1 MQITPV
7 GSPIPEGFTVK
18 PLRYQIATALSQARQ
33 VLNADPEAR
42 LLAGGMTLIPALK
55 HRLSAPSQ
63 LVDISRLAD
72 LRRIEAKADHVWVGA
87 GMRHAEVAGSAP
99 LATALPG
106 LAQLAGGIGDPQVRA
121 RGTLGGSIANND
133 PAADYPAALLALK
146 AVVVTQQ
153 RELAAEEFFQGMF
166 TTALNADEI
175 ITGVKFAIPQKSAYA
190 KFRHPASGF
199 AMTGVYVAD
208 FGGGELRV
216 AVTGAASSVCRWPAA
231 EAAWQGGLKTAVFEH
246 PELLSDIHA
255 PAAYRAQLAT
265 LMFEQALRSLV

>member
-1 MQITPV
+1 MRTMRTGLPTPE
-7 GSPIPEGFTVK
+7 SFTVK
-18 PLRYQIATALSQARQ
+18 TLHYQLATSIDQARQ
-33 VLNADPEAR
+33 SLAQDSEAR

-55 HRLSAPSQ
+55 HRLSSPSQ

-72 LRRIEAKADHVWVGA
+72 LRRIEVKADHVWVGA
-87 GMRHAEVAGSAP
+87 GMRHNEVAASAP
-99 LATALPG
+99 LKQALPS
-106 LAQLAGGIGDPQVRA
+106 LAQTAGGIGDPQVRA

-133 PAADYPAALLALK
+133 PAADYPAALVALK

-153 RELAAEEFFQGMF
+153 RELAAEDFFQGIF
-166 TTALNADEI
+166 TTALKADEI
-175 ITGVKFAIPQKSAYA
+175 ITGVRFAIPKKSAYA

-208 FGGGELRV
+208 FGGGDLRV

-231 EAAWQGGLKTAVFEH
+231 EAAWKGGLKTAVFEH

-255 PAAYRAQLAT
+255 PAAYRAQLAA
-265 LMFEQALRSLV
+265 LMFEQALQSLA

>member
-1 MQITPV
+1 M
-7 GSPIPEGFTVK
+7 K
-18 PLRYQIATALSQARQ
+18 PLRYQIATALDQARQ
-33 VLNADPEAR
+33 VLTIDPEAR

-72 LRRIEAKADHVWVGA
+72 LRRIEVKADHVWVGA
-87 GMRHAEVAGSAP
+87 GMRHFEVASSAP
-99 LATALPG
+99 LAQALPG
-106 LAQLAGGIGDPQVRA
+106 LAKLADRIGDPQVRA

-153 RELAAEEFFQGMF
+153 RELAAEDFFQGMF
-166 TTALNADEI
+166 TTALKADEI
-175 ITGVKFAIPQKSAYA
+175 ITGVKFAIPKRSAYA

-208 FGGGELRV
+208 FGGDDLRV
-216 AVTGAASSVCRWPAA
+216 AVTGAVSSVCRWPVA
-231 EAAWQGGLKTAVFEH
+231 EAAWQQGRRTAVFEH

-265 LMFEQALRSLV
+265 LMFEQALQSLN

>member
-1 MQITPV
+1 MKSIQ
-7 GSPIPEGFTVK
+7 
-18 PLRYQIATALSQARQ
+18 YQLATTLDQARQ
-33 VLNADPEAR
+33 VLTADLEAR

-55 HRLSAPSQ
+55 HRLSAPTQ
-63 LVDISRLAD
+63 LVDISRLAE
-72 LRRIEAKADHVWVGA
+72 LRRIEVKADHVWVGA
-87 GMRHAEVAGSAP
+87 GMRHAEVASSAS
-99 LATALPG
+99 LAQALPG

-133 PAADYPAALLALK
+133 PAADYPAALLALN

-153 RELAAEEFFQGMF
+153 RELAAEDFFQGMF
-166 TTALNADEI
+166 TTALKGDEI
-175 ITGVKFAIPQKSAYA
+175 ITGVKFPIPKRSAYA

-199 AMTGVYVAD
+199 AMTGVYLAD
-208 FGGGELRV
+208 FGGAQVRV

-231 EAAWQGGLKTAVFEH
+231 EAAWQRGLNTALFEH

>member
-1 MQITPV
+1 MD
-7 GSPIPEGFTVK
+7 E
-18 PLRYQIATALSQARQ
+18 ARKSLAQ
-33 VLNADPEAR
+33 DSEAR

-55 HRLSAPSQ
+55 HRLSSPSQ

-72 LRRIEAKADHVWVGA
+72 LRRIEVKADHVWVGA
-87 GMRHAEVAGSAP
+87 GVRHMEVAASVP
-99 LATALPG
+99 LMQALPS
-106 LAQLAGGIGDPQVRA
+106 LALLAGGIGDPQVRA

-146 AVVVTQQ
+146 AMVVTQQ

-166 TTALNADEI
+166 TTALTADEI
-175 ITGVKFAIPQKSAYA
+175 ITAVKFAIPKKSAYA

-208 FGGGELRV
+208 FGGGEFRV
-216 AVTGAASSVCRWPAA
+216 AVTGATTSVCRWPAA
-231 EAAWQGGLKTAVFEH
+231 ESACKQGACTATFDH

-265 LMFEQALRSLV
+265 LMFEQALKSLA

>member
-1 MQITPV
+1 M
-7 GSPIPEGFTVK
+7 K
-18 PLRYQIATALSQARQ
+18 PLRYQIATALEQARQ
-33 VLNADPEAR
+33 VLTADPEAR

-72 LRRIEAKADHVWVGA
+72 LRRIEVKADQVWVGA
-87 GMRHAEVAGSAP
+87 GMRHAEVATCAP
-99 LATALPG
+99 LSQALPG
-106 LAQLAGGIGDPQVRA
+106 LAQLASGIGDPQVRA

-153 RELAAEEFFQGMF
+153 RELAAEDFFLGMF
-166 TTALNADEI
+166 TTALKTDEI
-175 ITGVKFAIPQKSAYA
+175 ITGVKFFIPQKSAYA

-208 FGGGELRV
+208 FGGGDRRV
-216 AVTGAASSVCRWPAA
+216 AVTGAASSVCRWAAA
-231 EAAWQGGLKTAVFEH
+231 EIAWQSGLKTALFDH

-265 LMFEQALRSLV
+265 LMFEQALLSLV

>member
-1 MQITPV
+1 MN
-7 GSPIPEGFTVK
+7 
-18 PLRYQIATALSQARQ
+18 PLHYQLAPSLKQAQEALNR
-33 VLNADPEAR
+33 DPEAR

-72 LRRIEAKADHVWVGA
+72 LRRIDVSPGHVWVGA
-87 GMRHAEVAGSAP
+87 GIRHAEVASSAA
-99 LATALPG
+99 LAQAIPG
-106 LAQLAGGIGDPQVRA
+106 LARLAGGIGDPQVRA

-133 PAADYPAALLALK
+133 PAADYPAALVALK

-153 RELAAEEFFQGMF
+153 RELAAEDFFTGMF
-166 TTALNADEI
+166 TTALLADEI
-175 ITGVKFAIPQKSAYA
+175 ITGVKFAIPRRSAYA

-199 AMTGVYVAD
+199 AMTGVYVAEFD
-208 FGGGELRV
+208 GGADGEKRV

-231 EAAWQGGLKTAVFEH
+231 EAAWKSGLRTAVFDH

-265 LMFEQALRSLV
+265 LMFEQALQSLA

>member
-1 MQITPV
+1 M
-7 GSPIPEGFTVK
+7 K
-18 PLRYQIATALSQARQ
+18 PLRYQIATALDQARQ
-33 VLNADPEAR
+33 VLTIDPEAR

-72 LRRIEAKADHVWVGA
+72 LRRIEVKADHVWVGA
-87 GMRHAEVAGSAP
+87 GMRHFEVASSAP
-99 LATALPG
+99 LAQALPG
-106 LAQLAGGIGDPQVRA
+106 LAKLADRIGDPQVRA

-153 RELAAEEFFQGMF
+153 RELAAEDFFQGMF
-166 TTALNADEI
+166 TTALKADEI
-175 ITGVKFAIPQKSAYA
+175 ITGVKFAIPKRSAYA

-208 FGGGELRV
+208 FGGDDLRV
-216 AVTGAASSVCRWPAA
+216 AVTGAVSSVCRWPVA
-231 EAAWQGGLKTAVFEH
+231 EAAWQQGRRTAVFEH
-246 PELLSDIHA
+246 PDLLSDIHA

-265 LMFEQALRSLV
+265 LMFEQALQSLN